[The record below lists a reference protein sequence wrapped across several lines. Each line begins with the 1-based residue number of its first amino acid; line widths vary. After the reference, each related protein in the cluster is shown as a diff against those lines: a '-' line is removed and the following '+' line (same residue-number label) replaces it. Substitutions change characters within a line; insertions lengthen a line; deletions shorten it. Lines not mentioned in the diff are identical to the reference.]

1 MAFSKIKIEFLSV
14 PNENEFLNISESKL
28 GLSFYEVFKNF
39 RSSTGH
45 VVIPAANLSEYR
57 MTINSFI
64 DISNISV
71 SFDPGF
77 GFPTQI
83 SLSDISVFSENNGL
97 TTYTVNSTTQPNIID
112 YTNQSAI
119 LWSEGNFTLFAA
131 VNGSYLGFISENY
144 KEAFNLDYNSS
155 NLFSVSSTLGSA
167 GTGVGSVTIEANYS
181 GAVFGLSG
189 LNANAN
195 IVVTNEIITE
205 PGFYFSSDYFTQ
217 AATPNTHIR
226 VNVTTNELATKIT
239 SPIIV
244 NGNMNNPF
252 YVDVL
257 RGTVNVFTAEN
268 ESGLSASKTI
278 IAPKILDSKNFNVL
292 VNSSPNGGTVTVSE
306 KIVSGLDLQF
316 SLDNSNFQNQNVFS
330 GLFSGDYSLYIRDA
344 YGALVTIPF
353 VVSEFGIY
361 TPYFFISKSNSIR
374 FANRISWG
382 DAANYK
388 NDENTLGAE
397 VDVQLAYSGCQNFKS
412 GNVITTQFKSNY
424 NSNSVKIIK
433 EDLTEVNVP
442 VSKKTA
448 NIGIKDKRDAFSF
461 SVQNGKTG
469 VYFLSGNVY
478 DYDTN
483 VVTSIHSL
491 NGRLP
496 DWAIIGG
503 YITINNSWFLIEE
516 IYYDENKSADII
528 VFTNNY
534 SGSEAV
540 IVGSIYNDFNY
551 EVYEFTIDM
560 VDYLNQ
566 TVQVKIEN
574 TDSNFEPVTHLSEK
588 IDVAVNF
595 EKNVEISY
603 WNDDNTDVFYAT
615 GIRHLIN
622 VELTK
627 QEGVSEEESEAYRTD
642 TTAILLSAQLH
653 EADKF
658 IFEPVSKEIW
668 RKLIIALSHKN
679 VYING
684 VQYVKNSSFET
695 EGPLDKSNLYV
706 LKATMMKTGIVYNS
720 DSADG
725 NDFATSNIEI
735 PGLIQTEIGFLK
747 Y

>member
-83 SLSDISVFSENNGL
+83 SLSDISVISENNGL

-195 IVVTNEIITE
+195 VVVTNEIITE
-205 PGFYFSSDYFTQ
+205 PGFAFSSVYFTQ

-244 NGNMNNPF
+244 NGNINNPF

-306 KIVSGLDLQF
+306 KIGSGLELQY
-316 SLDNSNFQNQNVFS
+316 SLDNNNFQNQNVFS
-330 GLFSGDYSLYIRDA
+330 GLFSGDYSLSIRDA

-361 TPYFFISKSNSIR
+361 TPYFYISKSNSIR

-412 GNVITTQFKSNY
+412 ANVITTQFKSNY

-483 VVTSIHSL
+483 TATSIHSL

-496 DWAIIGG
+496 DWAIVGG

-534 SGSEAV
+534 SGTEGV

-566 TVQVKIEN
+566 TVQVQIEN
-574 TDSNFEPVTHLSEK
+574 ADPNFGTVTHLSEK

-603 WNDDNTDVFYAT
+603 WNDDNTDIFYVT

-735 PGLIQTEIGFLK
+735 PGLIQTEIGFVK